1 MNVEINANPDNKRQ
15 VRGRFRV
22 RIAANWNDAAAQTVE
37 QATGARIIS
46 IDGPLLEGLVEL
58 ETRANG
64 GDEQVVREWVQAGLG
79 VLALLDSTD
88 IEVLQG

>member
-37 QATGARIIS
+37 TTGARIIS
-46 IDGPLLEGLVEL
+46 IDGPLLEGLVKL